1 MGPIVLMIFAL
12 LLVPA
17 EFGEKPGPDD
27 FGARQL
33 DAVAGCLQSVILIFK
48 SF

>member
-27 FGARQL
+27 FGAREL
-33 DAVAGCLQSVILIFK
+33 DADADCFQSVVLIFK